1 MQDRISVPGALA
13 QVCVKKQLNPIE
25 SLIATCARRRDAVMP
40 LTPAMVS
47 HAMSRPMS
55 HAVVLRQVRRGGA
68 DPGAHARANDA
79 RANEARRHACAAEQ
93 HGRTGRR

>member
-1 MQDRISVPGALA
+1 MQNRISVPGALA

-47 HAMSRPMS
+47 HAMSRHMS

-68 DPGAHARANDA
+68 DPNANDA

-93 HGRTGRR
+93 HSRTGRW